1 MKMQL
6 AGRIFAS
13 FLAVLAVLL
22 FSIFSLNAEDAHK
35 EHEGHHGDQEATT
48 DQVRCAMDGMMMKAS
63 AMVKVEQNGK
73 AYYFCN
79 DMQAEMFKANPDKY
93 LQTVSVGSLTFD
105 VNVLTV
111 DAYKMMMSHM
121 GMGGMIK
128 ADEIKGKTHYISVYP
143 TQEHGEIALGNV
155 KVAVQ
160 TQEHAEMVLGDVKVA
175 VQITN
180 TEGETRMALLK
191 YSKMTH
197 TYAGFVVMPKGEEHE
212 VRIRVTSPVLKI
224 SL

>member
-22 FSIFSLNAEDAHK
+22 FSIFSLSAEDAHK
-35 EHEGHHGDQEATT
+35 EHEGHHDDQEAAT
-48 DQVRCAMDGMMMKAS
+48 DKVRCAVDGMMMKAS
-63 AMVKVEQNGK
+63 AMVKVDQNGK

-128 ADEIKGKTHYISVYP
+128 TDEIKGKTHYMSVYP
-143 TQEHGEIALGNV
+143 TQEH
-155 KVAVQ
+155 
-160 TQEHAEMVLGDVKVA
+160 AEKALGDVKLA
-175 VQITN
+175 VQVTN

-197 TYAGFVVMPKGEEHE
+197 TYAGFITMPKGTEHE
-212 VRIRVTSPVLKI
+212 VRIRVTSPAVKI

>member
-13 FLAVLAVLL
+13 FFAVLAVLL

-128 ADEIKGKTHYISVYP
+128 ADEIKGKTHYFSIYP
-143 TQEHGEIALGNV
+143 MHDHGEIALG
-155 KVAVQ
+155 
-160 TQEHAEMVLGDVKVA
+160 DVKLAIQV
-175 VQITN
+175 TN

-197 TYAGFVVMPKGEEHE
+197 TYAGFIVMPKGEEHE
-212 VRIRVTSPVLKI
+212 VRIRVTSPAVKI